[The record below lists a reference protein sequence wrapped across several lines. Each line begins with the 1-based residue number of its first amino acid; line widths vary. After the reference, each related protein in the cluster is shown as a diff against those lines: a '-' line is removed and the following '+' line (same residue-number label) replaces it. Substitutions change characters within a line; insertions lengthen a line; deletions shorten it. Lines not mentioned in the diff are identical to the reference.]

1 MNKFKLIRPALS
13 LFVVLSA
20 ITGLAYPLLVT
31 SVAQTT
37 MPEQANGSLIV
48 QHDKVVSS
56 ALIGQSFSQ
65 PYYLW
70 GRPSATAEHAYNG
83 MASGGS
89 NLGPLNPELAKQIK
103 QRIEALHQADP
114 THQAKIP
121 IDLVTASASGLDPDI
136 SPASAEYQVN
146 RIAKARGISA
156 ELVQMV
162 IDQHTTGDKTGLIGT
177 RHVNVLAVNLSLDKQ
192 YPLVRKEIVSV

>member
-1 MNKFKLIRPALS
+1 MNNFKLIRPALS

-37 MPEQANGSLIV
+37 MPEQANGSLIM
-48 QHDKVVSS
+48 QNDKVLGS

-114 THQAKIP
+114 TNQSQIP
-121 IDLVTASASGLDPDI
+121 IDLITTSASGLDPDI
-136 SPASAEYQVN
+136 SPAAAVYQVN

-156 ELVQMV
+156 EQVQQV

-192 YPLVRKEIVSV
+192 YPLALQAT